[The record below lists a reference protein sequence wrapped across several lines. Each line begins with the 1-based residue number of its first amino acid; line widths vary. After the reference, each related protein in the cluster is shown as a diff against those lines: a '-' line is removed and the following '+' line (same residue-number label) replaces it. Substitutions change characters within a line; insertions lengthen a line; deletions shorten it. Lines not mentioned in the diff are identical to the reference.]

1 MINHELIHHNNKMYF
16 VYRKYK
22 ASLVKD
28 DKVIELMKLLEC
40 DIVLKKTNPDVILY
54 YLKEIPELEILS

>member
-1 MINHELIHHNNKMYF
+1 MYF